1 MPDPAPDTFEQL
13 SASDI
18 ADLAGVSPS
27 AVSNWR
33 KRYHDFPQPIE
44 HSGRWLRYRSDQV
57 RAWLETHG
65 RMAKPPTDYQ
75 SFADELERAVTSLQ
89 GRLPFTK
96 ALLVA
101 AGVHATFVEPE
112 DVELLAR
119 VRELG
124 IGDLYG
130 SDLAQMVV
138 VEHELYADSYREI
151 AESVVEVLNTRGGRL
166 VEESMTSPELCEFL
180 AALNTPVEAEEAF
193 RNQTNPVVYDP
204 CAGLGGT
211 LLAVGGQYADAQL
224 IGQELNPDYA
234 NLAGLLLVL
243 NGYSPQVLAG
253 DSLTFDGHPG
263 LKADIGVAHPPLNV
277 RLAAGM
283 GDDPR
288 WLLGDP
294 KGEGANAWIQLLLDH
309 LKVTGRA
316 TLIVEKAW
324 AHRPSSRD
332 IRAALVRQNYLDA
345 VIAIPRAT
353 FPGLTAD
360 SLVVVVDRARAHGD
374 APVPP
379 GEVFFLEG
387 FPTDEILGPQ
397 VFSALITVYQD
408 WRVRNAT
415 GESPFSAVT
424 TYDQIAE
431 CGFDLTPARHVPRH
445 RDVRDVAVVID
456 ELVGQLENTTQDGD
470 EFVKALSHYHENAVP
485 AHFVPSGFRTV
496 RLGDLVERES
506 LVITEGVSEQYETPD
521 PGDRSRTPVLGEEWL
536 ERGWSEGSIYYDV
549 LARERTKRD
558 PTTKMGDVVVGLTG
572 DVLGNARLVDDEWDW
587 FLDQG
592 LAALTLIDRDGE
604 YPEGLYPAYLELWFN
619 STDCA
624 DQVRRLYKAGPRR
637 RLDISA
643 LEELVV
649 SIPTGNYYETLAGR
663 LDALYSARIWAGGIK
678 RFVDRIPAREAEILD
693 ALLNQFQ
700 QTDQLR
706 EL

>member
-44 HSGRWLRYRSDQV
+44 HSGRWFRYRSDQV
-57 RAWLETHG
+57 RAWLETHD
-65 RMAKPPTDYQ
+65 RMAGLPTDCQ
-75 SFADELERAVTSLQ
+75 SFTDELERAVTSLQ
-89 GRLPFTK
+89 GHLAFTK

-112 DVELLAR
+112 DGELLAR
-119 VRELG
+119 VSELG
-124 IGDLYG
+124 IGVRVG

-138 VEHELYADSYREI
+138 VEHELVAESYREI

-166 VEESMTSPELCEFL
+166 VEESVTSPELCEFL

-204 CAGLGGT
+204 CAGLGRT

-243 NGYSPQVLAG
+243 NGYSPQIPAG
-253 DSLTFDGHPG
+253 DSLTFEGHPG

-294 KGEGANAWIQLLLDH
+294 KGDGANAWIQLLLDH

-345 VIAIPRAT
+345 VIAIPRGT
-353 FPGLTAD
+353 FPGLTTD
-360 SLVVVVDRARAHGD
+360 SLVVVVDRARAH
-374 APVPP
+374 PP
-379 GEVFFLEG
+379 GEVFFLDG
-387 FPTDEILGPQ
+387 FLAVEPYRQ
-397 VFSALITVYQD
+397 KVFALLAAGYGD
-408 WRVRNAT
+408 WRVRNTRRDLAV
-415 GESPFSAVT
+415 SAVT

-445 RDVRDVAVVID
+445 RDVRDVAVVIE
-456 ELVGQLENTTQDGD
+456 ELVGQLSNTTMDGD
-470 EFVKALSHYHENAVP
+470 EFIKALSRYHENAVL
-485 AHFVPSGFRTV
+485 AHFTSSGFRTV

-536 ERGWSEGSIYYDV
+536 ERGAWSEGAIYYDV
-549 LARERTKRD
+549 LVRERTKRD
-558 PTTKMGDVVVGLTG
+558 PITKMDDVVVGLTG
-572 DVLGNARLVDDEWDW
+572 DVLGNARLVVDEENW

-592 LAALTLIDRDGE
+592 LAALTLIHSDGK
-604 YPEGLYPAYLELWFN
+604 YPEGLHPAYLELWFN

-624 DQVRRLYKAGPRR
+624 NQVRRLYKEGPRR
-637 RLDISA
+637 RLDIRA

-649 SIPTGNYYETLAGR
+649 SIPTGNYYEPLVGR

-678 RFVDRIPAREAEILD
+678 RFVDRIPEREAEILD

-700 QTDQLR
+700 QKDQL
-706 EL
+706 

>member
-1 MPDPAPDTFEQL
+1 MPDPTPDTFEQL

-33 KRYHDFPQPIE
+33 KRYRDFPQPIE

-57 RAWLETHG
+57 RTWLETHG
-65 RMAKPPTDYQ
+65 RMTKLPTDCQ
-75 SFADELERAVTSLQ
+75 SLTDELERAATGLQ
-89 GRLPFTK
+89 EHLPFTK

-119 VRELG
+119 VRQLG
-124 IGDLYG
+124 VGDLAG

-138 VEHELYADSYREI
+138 VEHELVAESYQEI

-166 VEESMTSPELCEFL
+166 VEESVTSPELCEFL
-180 AALNTPVEAEEAF
+180 AALNTPLEAEEAF
-193 RNQTNPVVYDP
+193 RNVTNPVVYDP

-211 LLAVGGQYADAQL
+211 LLAVGGQYPDAHL

-234 NLAGLLLVL
+234 NLAELLLVL
-243 NGYSPQVLAG
+243 NGYSPQILAG

-263 LKADIGVAHPPLNV
+263 LKADIGVAHPPLGV

-294 KGEGANAWIQLLLDH
+294 KGDGANGWIQILIDH

-316 TLIVEKAW
+316 TLIVENAW

-345 VIAIPRAT
+345 VISVPRGT

-360 SLVVVVDRARAHGD
+360 SLVVVVDRARAHD
-374 APVPP
+374 DTPVPL

-397 VFSALITVYQD
+397 VFTALLAVYRD

-415 GESPFSAVT
+415 GESSLSAVT

-431 CGFDLTPARHVPRH
+431 CGFDLTPARHVPHH
-445 RDVRDVAVVID
+445 RDVRDVDVVIK
-456 ELVGQLENTTQDGD
+456 ELIGQLENTTMDGN
-470 EFVKALSHYHENAVP
+470 EFVKALSRYHENAVP

-496 RLGDLVERES
+496 RLGDLVDREL
-506 LVITEGVSEQYETPD
+506 LVITEGVSEQYEAFD
-521 PGDRSRTPVLGEEWL
+521 PGDRSKTPVLREEWL
-536 ERGWSEGSIYYDV
+536 EWGAWSEGSIYYDV

-558 PTTKMGDVVVGLTG
+558 PTTKMEDVVIGLTG
-572 DVLGNARLVDDEWDW
+572 DVLGNARLVDYECDW

-592 LAALTLIDRDGE
+592 LAALTLVPNEDRH

-624 DQVRRLYKAGPRR
+624 DQIRRLYKAGPRR
-637 RLDISA
+637 RLDITA

-649 SIPTGNYYETLAGR
+649 SIPAGDSYDTLARR
-663 LDALYSARIWAGGIK
+663 LEALHEARIWVGGIK
-678 RFVDRIPAREAEILD
+678 RFVDRVPEREAEILD
-693 ALLNQFQ
+693 ALLNQYQ
-700 QTDQLR
+700 
-706 EL
+706 